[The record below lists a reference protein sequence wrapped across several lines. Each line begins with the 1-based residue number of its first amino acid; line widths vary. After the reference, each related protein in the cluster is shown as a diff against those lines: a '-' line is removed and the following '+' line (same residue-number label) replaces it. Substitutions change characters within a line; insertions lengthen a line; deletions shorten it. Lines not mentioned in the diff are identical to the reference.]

1 MTPEQSA
8 LFAKLTPLQKEVATN
23 VLNGMKPIDAY
34 RASSGKAA
42 TDEARSNS
50 VSLILSNSKVVAY
63 LKSVQEPLADSGIMT
78 REEALRRLSSL
89 ARTKLSELVIFQE
102 IEVERSTGGKETQTL
117 WSIIPSALQDPDKLA
132 AISELTATKDGPKIK
147 LHSPLAAIKQIAEM
161 QGWLQ
166 SESDRDKNIVEHV
179 DVPTVACPK
188 E

>member
-1 MTPEQSA
+1 M
-8 LFAKLTPLQKEVATN
+8 L
-23 VLNGMKPIDAY
+23 
-34 RASSGKAA
+34 
-42 TDEARSNS
+42 
-50 VSLILSNSKVVAY
+50 
-63 LKSVQEPLADSGIMT
+63 
-78 REEALRRLSSL
+78 
-89 ARTKLSELVIFQE
+89 
-102 IEVERSTGGKETQTL
+102 
-117 WSIIPSALQDPDKLA
+117 PSALQDPDKLA